1 MALIFWSTGGNAI
14 TEMTCVRFPLVMD
27 GETHTYTV
35 HLADNPRWRNLIS
48 TLRFAPCSTKDAQVV
63 IDILNLVK

>member
-1 MALIFWSTGGNAI
+1 M
-14 TEMTCVRFPLVMD
+14 RFPLVMD